1 MGILSNAAR
10 KAAGQL
16 AFPPEIVGGGELEP
30 GATLADRFEAFADAN
45 PAVEE
50 SIVAVARE
58 LRDEHGIQRAG
69 IALIFERLRW
79 LYAIRTQGDAYR
91 LNNSF
96 RAFYARRIMERHEDL
111 AGFFEV
117 RRQSF
122 G

>member
-1 MGILSNAAR
+1 MTRAFQE
-10 KAAGQL
+10 AAGQL
-16 AFPPEIVGGGELEP
+16 AFPPDIVSP
-30 GATLADRFEAFADAN
+30 GDVDADATLADRFEAFATAN

-50 SIVAVARE
+50 SIVAIARE
-58 LRDEHGIQRAG
+58 LRDKHGIERVG

-96 RAFYARRIMERHEDL
+96 RAFYARRIMERHGDL

-117 RRQSF
+117 RRQRF
-122 G
+122 AG